1 MGIAVPFPETTPAGF
16 DWLDAEPA
24 FDPGRH
30 LQLETPAEIVMLA
43 DLGYTSDEIASKAT
57 PVAASAPFR
66 VLSAEGAA
74 ILLDLARQ
82 LKPFC
87 HHAGTRIENAIRG
100 ACYRSRWIRDL
111 CLSQDVSQH
120 LETIYGITIAPHPM
134 PMHLGHMNFTPS
146 KLDKAID
153 KWHHDTLPLDYVMMV
168 TDPATVHGG
177 RFEYFLGTKH
187 EAAELA
193 AAAETPPPDRVVA
206 PEFPGPGYA
215 IALHGDMVVH
225 RAGPIFAPSERISMV
240 NGYVSLDATTDDQSR
255 TADLIGI
262 DPDGVLYTEW
272 AKMAA
277 WRSAD
282 RLQALV
288 NELPF
293 TEDRDWV
300 IAQLE
305 AAIAD
310 AGNAIDQ
317 MRTGPRPAAHYGG

>member
-1 MGIAVPFPETTPAGF
+1 MGIAVPFPKTTPDGF
-16 DWLDAEPA
+16 DWLEAEPT
-24 FDPGRH
+24 FDPDQH
-30 LQLETPAEIVMLA
+30 LQLENPADIVMLA
-43 DLGYTSDEIASKAT
+43 DLGYAPDEIAAKAT

-66 VLSAEGAA
+66 VLSDEGAA
-74 ILLDLARQ
+74 ILLELARQ

-87 HHAGTRIENAIRG
+87 HHAGTRIENAMRG

-111 CLSQDVSQH
+111 CLSQDVSDH
-120 LETIYGITIAPHPM
+120 LETIYGIEIAPHPM

-146 KLDKAID
+146 TLDKAID
-153 KWHHDTLPLDYVMMV
+153 KWHHDTLPLDYVLMV
-168 TDPATVHGG
+168 TDPTNVDGG
-177 RFEYFLGTKH
+177 RFEYFVGTKH
-187 EAAELA
+187 EAAEFA
-193 AAAETPPPDRVVA
+193 AQGKTPPPDRTVA
-206 PEFPGPGYA
+206 PDFPGPGYA

-225 RAGPIFAPSERISMV
+225 RAGPVFSPGERISMV
-240 NGYVSLDATTDDQSR
+240 NGYVSLDASTDDQSR

-288 NELPF
+288 AELPF
-293 TEDRDWV
+293 TDDRGWV
-300 IAQLE
+300 ISQLE

-310 AGNAIDQ
+310 VSATTEQ
-317 MRTGPRPAAHYGG
+317 MRAGARPAAHYGG